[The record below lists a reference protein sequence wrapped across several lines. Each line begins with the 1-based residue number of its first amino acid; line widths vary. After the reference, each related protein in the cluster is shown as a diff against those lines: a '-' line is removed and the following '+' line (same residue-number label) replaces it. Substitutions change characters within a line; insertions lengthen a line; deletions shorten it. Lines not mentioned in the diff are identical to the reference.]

1 MPPETCSRDEAQVHN
16 NNKNKTK
23 INSGTENKRK
33 QTKKKKSLNIAESSY
48 LRRFDSSGEKLRLGY
63 KTNFVQKVVTPYSL
77 DY

>member
-33 QTKKKKSLNIAESSY
+33 QTKKKSLNIAESSY
-48 LRRFDSSGEKLRLGY
+48 LRRFDSSREKLRLGY
-63 KTNFVQKVVTPYSL
+63 ETNFVQKVVTPYSL

>member
-1 MPPETCSRDEAQVHN
+1 MPPGTCSRDEAQVNN
-16 NNKNKTK
+16 NNKSKTK

-33 QTKKKKSLNIAESSY
+33 QTKKNIIEHSKSSY
-48 LRRFDSSGEKLRLGY
+48 LRRFDSSREKLRLGY